1 MKKLILTLALFV
13 GVAVISNAQT
23 STTGAT
29 NTAGP
34 KQETPKGLQPTTLPQ
49 VVPTTTTTEPA
60 PAATPAPAPA
70 KKSNKKAC
78 CQKKASSCCKKKSE
92 AIKED

>member
-1 MKKLILTLALFV
+1 MKKIILTLALFV

-23 STTGAT
+23 STSGAT
-29 NTAGP
+29 NTTT
-34 KQETPKGLQPTTLPQ
+34 KQESPSGLKPVTVTP
-49 VVPTTTTTEPA
+49 VVTPVTTEPA
-60 PAATPAPAPA
+60 PAAAPAATPA

-78 CQKKASSCCKKKSE
+78 CQKKASSCCKKKTE

>member
-29 NTAGP
+29 NTSGT
-34 KQETPKGLQPTTLPQ
+34 KQETPTGLQPSTLPQ

-78 CQKKASSCCKKKSE
+78 CQKKASSCCKKKTE

>member
-29 NTAGP
+29 NTAGT
-34 KQETPKGLQPTTLPQ
+34 KQETPKGLQPSTLPQ

>member
-29 NTAGP
+29 STAGT
-34 KQETPKGLQPTTLPQ
+34 KQETPNGLQPSTLPQ